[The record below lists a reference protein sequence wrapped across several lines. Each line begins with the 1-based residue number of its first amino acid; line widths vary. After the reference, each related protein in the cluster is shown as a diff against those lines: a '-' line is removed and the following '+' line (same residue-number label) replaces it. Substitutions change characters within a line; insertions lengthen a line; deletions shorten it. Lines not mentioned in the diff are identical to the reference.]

1 MSNIRNHISVGKEGD
16 KNVNTLTTAEET
28 LPMTESLELDAVPSM
43 ERVLRDRISAR
54 AIAPGS
60 KLKEVDLASE
70 FGVSRAQVREV
81 FAALAMRGL
90 IERIPNKGAVVAQP
104 GFEQVAEIFAVREAL
119 EGMCARLAAQN
130 SQPADW
136 AGHARAFADDM
147 PRLLSQNDFLGFLAC
162 YEAFRQ
168 DIIVHARNATL
179 AEMLD
184 SIREKIRYLGRRII
198 ILPGRA
204 ELALQEHRAVLQ
216 ALQAGDAAAAE
227 RLRMANM
234 RSGFEWFQRYR
245 EFIL

>member
-1 MSNIRNHISVGKEGD
+1 
-16 KNVNTLTTAEET
+16 
-28 LPMTESLELDAVPSM
+28 MTDNLELDALPSI
-43 ERVLRDRISAR
+43 ERVLRERISAR
-54 AIAPGS
+54 QILPGS
-60 KLKEVDLASE
+60 KLKEVDLAAE
-70 FGVSRAQVREV
+70 FNVSRAQVREV

-104 GFEQVAEIFAVREAL
+104 DFAQVAEIFAVREAL

-130 SQPADW
+130 SRPEDW
-136 AGHARAFADDM
+136 AGHARVFDEDM
-147 PRLLSQNDFLGFLAC
+147 PRLLAQGDFLGFLAC

-168 DIIVHARNATL
+168 DVIRHARNATL

-184 SIREKIRYLGRRII
+184 SIRDKIRYLGRRII

-204 ELALQEHRAVLQ
+204 ELALQEHRAVLD
-216 ALQAGDAAAAE
+216 ALRAGDAAAAE

-234 RSGFEWFQRYR
+234 RSGFEWFERYR